1 MTDKIIFAGID
12 VGTTMTKAV
21 VVNVNKVLLASY
33 TQRSGTDYLQSA
45 KSAFE
50 AVTRQAGISQNDVQA
65 VVATGFGRK
74 NIAFAHTNKTEIAC
88 HGHGCSYYYQE
99 PITVVDIGGQD
110 SKIIKLDA
118 DGKRLGFKMNRKC
131 AAGTGAFLED
141 MANKLNSPLS
151 EFNNLALT
159 ASETAKIGSYCTVF
173 TATEVLDRIK
183 AGEPMDNIIR
193 GLFDSITKRIVEM
206 DTLTDRVIMTG
217 GVVAFNPI
225 VAELL
230 SARTGINVEIAPH
243 PQVMGAFGAALFAEE
258 FSSRNQ

>member
-1 MTDKIIFAGID
+1 MIYAGID
-12 VGTTMTKAV
+12 IGTTMTKAMV
-21 VVNVNKVLLASY
+21 INAKNEVLGSY
-33 TQRSGTDYLQSA
+33 IQRSGTDLLQSA
-45 KSAFE
+45 INAYE
-50 AVTRQAGISQNDVQA
+50 NVTSHAGISQADVQA
-65 VVATGFGRK
+65 IVATGFGRK
-74 NIAFAHTNKTEIAC
+74 NITFAHDNKTEIAC
-88 HGHGCSYYYQE
+88 HGRGCSYYFPE
-99 PITVVDIGGQD
+99 NLTVVDIGGQD

-173 TATEVLDRIK
+173 TATEILDRIK
-183 AGEPMDNIIR
+183 AGERMDNIIR

-206 DTLTDRVIMTG
+206 DTLTERVIMTG

-230 SARTGINVEIAPH
+230 SARTGIEIEISPH
-243 PQVMGAFGAALFAEE
+243 PQLMGAFGAALFAEE
-258 FSSRNQ
+258 MSKNQ